1 MLQVKDA
8 VEIIANEHPHGISLT
23 RLLKLLWLAE
33 LRHFETTGERL
44 TDANWFRYDHGPFS
58 KDVLNTAKKE
68 LTLESAE
75 VNNQTITM
83 LHSKKDP
90 SIVVDDRN
98 SALKDTIWIY
108 NKYSFEDMLKELY
121 EDPFFK
127 DTPYGSDG
135 DFSQLP
141 KYREIDLTDEQVKE
155 ICDSPTSPVNDLDE
169 LFDELEQHS

>member
-8 VEIIANEHPHGISLT
+8 VEIIANEHPHGISQT

-33 LRHFETTGERL
+33 LRHFEKTGERL
-44 TDANWFRYDHGPFS
+44 TDANWFRWDHGPFS
-58 KDVLNTAKKE
+58 KDVLNTAKKQ

-75 VNNQTITM
+75 VNDQTITM
-83 LHSKKDP
+83 LHSKKHSP
-90 SIVVDDRN
+90 IVDDETTKT
-98 SALKDTIWIY
+98 LKDTMWVY
-108 NKYSFEDMLKELY
+108 NKYTLDDMLKELS

-127 DTPYGSDG
+127 DSPYGRDF

-141 KYREIDLTDEQVKE
+141 KYREIGLTDEQVKE
-155 ICDSPTSPVNDLDE
+155 IWDSPTSPVNDLDE